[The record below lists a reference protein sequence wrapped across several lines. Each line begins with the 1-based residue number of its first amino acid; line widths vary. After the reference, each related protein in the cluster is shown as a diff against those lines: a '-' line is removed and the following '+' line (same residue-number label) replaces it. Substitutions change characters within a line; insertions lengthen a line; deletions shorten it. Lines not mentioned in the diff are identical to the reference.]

1 MTRPRRFLVRMTV
14 FLLAVAAAAAALYQA
29 IIPAFLA
36 NPALNGLILGVLLVG
51 VGLNIRNIARLGPEV
66 DWINTFRR
74 SEDDAPVTSSTQRQ
88 PRLLSPMATMLAE
101 HKGRSKATLSAPAMR
116 SLLDGIGS
124 RLDEE
129 RDLARYFIG
138 LSIFLGL
145 LGTFWGLLQTVG
157 SISDVINS
165 LEITGQQEMSAM
177 FGQLKQGLEG
187 PLQGMGTAFSSSL
200 FGLTGS
206 LILGFMDLQA
216 GQAQNAFFND
226 LEEWLS
232 GITKLGAGGGGGDGD
247 QSVPF
252 YIQALLEQTAES
264 IDELQR
270 TIARGED
277 TRASGMSSQRELI
290 DRLTTL
296 TDMMRA
302 EQQVLLKVAEGQV
315 ELRSFLGRMTES
327 MITMQ
332 APTSAPVIDDN
343 TRNHIRNMDVSIGRL
358 VDESS
363 RGRDEAV
370 KEIRSEI
377 KLLARTL
384 AAIADE
390 SRKS

>member
-1 MTRPRRFLVRMTV
+1 
-14 FLLAVAAAAAALYQA
+14 
-29 IIPAFLA
+29 
-36 NPALNGLILGVLLVG
+36 
-51 VGLNIRNIARLGPEV
+51 
-66 DWINTFRR
+66 
-74 SEDDAPVTSSTQRQ
+74 
-88 PRLLSPMATMLAE
+88 
-101 HKGRSKATLSAPAMR
+101 
-116 SLLDGIGS
+116 
-124 RLDEE
+124 
-129 RDLARYFIG
+129 
-138 LSIFLGL
+138 
-145 LGTFWGLLQTVG
+145 LQTVG

-187 PLQGMGTAFSSSL
+187 PLKGMGTAFSSSL

-232 GITKLGAGGGGGDGD
+232 GITKLGGGGGGGDGD

-277 TRASGMSSQRELI
+277 NRASGMTSQRELI

-327 MITMQ
+327 VTNLQ
-332 APTSAPVIDDN
+332 APASAPVMDDS
-343 TRNHIRNMDVSIGRL
+343 TRSHIRNMDVSMSRL
-358 VDESS
+358 VEESS
-363 RGRDEAV
+363 RGRDEMV

>member
-1 MTRPRRFLVRMTV
+1 MMV
-14 FLLAVAAAAAALYQA
+14 FLLAVAGAAAALSQA
-29 IIPAFLA
+29 IVPAFMA
-36 NPALNGLILGVLLVG
+36 NPALNGLIVGVLVIG
-51 VGLNIRNIARLGPEV
+51 VALNIRNVGRLGPEV
-66 DWINTFRR
+66 NWVNGFRR
-74 SEDDAPVTSSTQRQ
+74 EESATVSSATRQ
-88 PRLLSPMATMLAE
+88 PRLLASMANILAE
-101 HKGRSKATLSAPAMR
+101 HKGRSRVSLSAPAMR
-116 SLLDGIGS
+116 SLLDGISS

-165 LEITGQQEMSAM
+165 LEITGQQDMSAM
-177 FGQLKQGLEG
+177 FSQLKHGLEG

-232 GITKLGAGGGGGDGD
+232 GITKLSSGGGAGDGD

-264 IDELQR
+264 INELQR

-277 TRASGMSSQRELI
+277 NRTSGMNSQRDLV
-290 DRLTTL
+290 DRLTSL

-315 ELRSFLGRMTES
+315 ELRSFLGRMTETLS
-327 MITMQ
+327 TLH
-332 APTSAPVIDDN
+332 APAHVPAPVIDDS
-343 TRNHIRNMDVSIGRL
+343 TRSHIRNMDVSMGRFL
-358 VDESS
+358 DESS

-390 SRKS
+390 SRK

>member
-1 MTRPRRFLVRMTV
+1 MMV
-14 FLLAVAAAAAALYQA
+14 FLLAVAGAAAALSQA
-29 IIPAFLA
+29 IVPAFMA
-36 NPALNGLILGVLLVG
+36 NPALNGLIVGVLVIG
-51 VGLNIRNIARLGPEV
+51 VALNIRNVGRLGPEV
-66 DWINTFRR
+66 NWVNGFRR
-74 SEDDAPVTSSTQRQ
+74 EESATVSSATRQ
-88 PRLLSPMATMLAE
+88 PRLLASMANMLAE
-101 HKGRSKATLSAPAMR
+101 HKGRSRVSLSAPAMR
-116 SLLDGIGS
+116 SLLDGISS

-165 LEITGQQEMSAM
+165 LEITGQQDMSAM
-177 FGQLKQGLEG
+177 FSQLKHGLEG

-232 GITKLGAGGGGGDGD
+232 GITKLSSGGGAGDGD

-264 IDELQR
+264 INELQR

-277 TRASGMSSQRELI
+277 NRTSGMNSQRDLV
-290 DRLTTL
+290 DRLTSL

-315 ELRSFLGRMTES
+315 ELRSFLGRMTETLS
-327 MITMQ
+327 TLH
-332 APTSAPVIDDN
+332 APAHVPAPVIDDS
-343 TRNHIRNMDVSIGRL
+343 TRSHIRNMDVSMGRFL
-358 VDESS
+358 DESS

-390 SRKS
+390 SRK

>member
-1 MTRPRRFLVRMTV
+1 MTRPRRFLVRMMV
-14 FLLAVAAAAAALYQA
+14 FLLAVAGAAAALSQA
-29 IIPAFLA
+29 IVPAFMA
-36 NPALNGLILGVLLVG
+36 NPALNGLIVGVLVIG
-51 VGLNIRNIARLGPEV
+51 VALNIRNVGRLGPEV
-66 DWINTFRR
+66 NWVNSFRR
-74 SEDDAPVTSSTQRQ
+74 EESATVSSATRQ
-88 PRLLSPMATMLAE
+88 PRLLASMANMLAE
-101 HKGRSKATLSAPAMR
+101 HKGRSRVSLSAPAMR
-116 SLLDGIGS
+116 SLLDGISS

-165 LEITGQQEMSAM
+165 LEITGQQDMSAM
-177 FGQLKQGLEG
+177 FSQLKHGLEG

-232 GITKLGAGGGGGDGD
+232 GITKLSSGGGAGDGD

-264 IDELQR
+264 INELQR

-277 TRASGMSSQRELI
+277 NRTSGMNSQRDLV
-290 DRLTTL
+290 DRLTSL

-315 ELRSFLGRMTES
+315 ELRSFLGRMTETLS
-327 MITMQ
+327 TLH
-332 APTSAPVIDDN
+332 APAHVPAPVIDDS
-343 TRNHIRNMDVSIGRL
+343 TRSHIRNMDVSMGRFL
-358 VDESS
+358 DESS

-390 SRKS
+390 SRK

>member
-1 MTRPRRFLVRMTV
+1 MTV

-74 SEDDAPVTSSTQRQ
+74 EDDAPVASSTQRQ

-187 PLQGMGTAFSSSL
+187 PLKGMGTAFSSSL

-232 GITKLGAGGGGGDGD
+232 GITKLGGGGGGGDGD

-277 TRASGMSSQRELI
+277 NRASGMTSQRELI

-327 MITMQ
+327 VTNLQ
-332 APTSAPVIDDN
+332 APASTPVMDDS
-343 TRNHIRNMDVSIGRL
+343 TRSHIRNMDVSMSRL
-358 VDESS
+358 VEESS
-363 RGRDEAV
+363 RGRDEMV

>member
-1 MTRPRRFLVRMTV
+1 MTV

-74 SEDDAPVTSSTQRQ
+74 EDDAPVASSTQRQ

-187 PLQGMGTAFSSSL
+187 PLKGMGTAFSSSL

-232 GITKLGAGGGGGDGD
+232 GITKLGGGGGGGDGD

-277 TRASGMSSQRELI
+277 NRASGMTSQRELI

-327 MITMQ
+327 VTNLQ
-332 APTSAPVIDDN
+332 APASAPVMDDS
-343 TRNHIRNMDVSIGRL
+343 TRSHIRNMDVSMSRL
-358 VDESS
+358 VEESS
-363 RGRDEAV
+363 RGRDEMV